1 MCSRPGRGQLG
12 TMEMDKMGRD
22 RTRTR
27 CNKSNLLSHIEMWKD
42 CDTNLQ
48 ILQIFCDK
56 TFTVRGWNFF
66 AQFELEF

>member
-1 MCSRPGRGQLG
+1 MMPGMVSDVIQTLSGTIGELG

-22 RTRTR
+22 HTRTR
-27 CNKSNLLSHIEMWKD
+27 CNKSTLLSHIEMWRG

-56 TFTVRGWNFF
+56 T
-66 AQFELEF
+66 